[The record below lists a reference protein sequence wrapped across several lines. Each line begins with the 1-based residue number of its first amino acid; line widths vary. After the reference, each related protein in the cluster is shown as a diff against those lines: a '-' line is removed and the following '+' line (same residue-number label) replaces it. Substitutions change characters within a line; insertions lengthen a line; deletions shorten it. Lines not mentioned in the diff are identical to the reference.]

1 MSKPKQIEKLKERRL
16 KRLKERIIRE
26 YEEKKRLKFKIKI
39 FKTLASFFI
48 FVWVFCIIYS
58 AIFRLTLILLGL
70 NVGYWLCLMWWI
82 FSDELE
88 RLEKIWVM
96 KYEAD

>member
-1 MSKPKQIEKLKERRL
+1 MKQIEKLKERRL
-16 KRLKERIIRE
+16 KCLKERIIRE
-26 YEEKKRLKFKIKI
+26 YEEKKRLKLKIKI
-39 FKTLASFFI
+39 FKTLTI
-48 FVWVFCIIYS
+48 FSLFLWVFCIIYF
-58 AIFRLTLILLGL
+58 AIYELTSIALGL
-70 NVGYWLCLMWWI
+70 SIGWWLCVMWWL